1 MNERTASSYRAF
13 GDPAQ
18 PPAVLIIGA
27 IASMLWWPDE
37 FCERLANRG
46 RFIIRYDTATPATR
60 RYMNTGNPLQDM
72 ADDAIRVLD
81 GCGLSSAHVV
91 GMPLGGMIAQLA
103 ALNTRRVASV
113 TVISSSPF
121 VEGNT
126 DLPGVSPA
134 YLDHLAQFHEVNWT
148 DRAEAIRF
156 LVEDS
161 RSISG

>member
-1 MNERTASSYRAF
+1 
-13 GDPAQ
+13 
-18 PPAVLIIGA
+18 
-27 IASMLWWPDE
+27 
-37 FCERLANRG
+37 
-46 RFIIRYDTATPATR
+46 
-60 RYMNTGNPLQDM
+60 M

-91 GMPLGGMIAQLA
+91 GMSLGGMIAQLA
-103 ALNTRRVASV
+103 ALKYPARVASV

-134 YLDHLAQFHEVNWT
+134 YLDHFAQFHEVNWT

-161 RSISG
+161 RSISGLAGDS